1 MLLIIHIFWDEGITI
16 FRNVGVHKSS
26 QPSCFIFFS
35 LYFRLLGISI
45 YSELMEIYKI
55 HNVKLHDLD
64 SSDYIIRVIKSIR
77 MRREIRNKYGRD
89 ERCIQVFGEKSGQ
102 FEDLGVNRDIIKMD
116 IKYQVWQGL
125 DSINLA

>member
-1 MLLIIHIFWDEGITI
+1 
-16 FRNVGVHKSS
+16 
-26 QPSCFIFFS
+26 
-35 LYFRLLGISI
+35 
-45 YSELMEIYKI
+45 MEIYKI

-77 MRREIRNKYGRD
+77 MRREIRNKYERD